1 MNYPGDSMKQ
11 LLTVWRSPK
20 KDEMYLYTDRLEGL
34 KRVPEELLKMFGVPK
49 EVMGLPISEDKKLGR
64 ADAKK
69 VMTEIKVKG
78 FYLQLPPVREDYMLD
93 IHKDSSSKYTDI
105 L

>member
-1 MNYPGDSMKQ
+1 MKQ

-20 KDEMYLYTDRLEGL
+20 KEEMYLYTDRLEGL
-34 KRVPEELLKMFGVPK
+34 KRVPDELLKMFGVPQ

-69 VMTEIKVKG
+69 VMSEIKIKG
-78 FYLQLPPVREDYMLD
+78 YYLQLPPVREGYMLD
-93 IHKDSSSKYTDI
+93 IHKDTSAKYTDI
-105 L
+105 V

>member
-1 MNYPGDSMKQ
+1 MKQ

-20 KDEMYLYTDRLEGL
+20 KEEMYLYTDRLEGL
-34 KRVPEELLKMFGVPK
+34 KRVPDELLKMFGVPQ

-69 VMTEIKVKG
+69 VMSEIKIKG
-78 FYLQLPPVREDYMLD
+78 YYLQLPPVREGYMLD
-93 IHKDSSSKYTDI
+93 IHKDTSARYTDI
-105 L
+105 V